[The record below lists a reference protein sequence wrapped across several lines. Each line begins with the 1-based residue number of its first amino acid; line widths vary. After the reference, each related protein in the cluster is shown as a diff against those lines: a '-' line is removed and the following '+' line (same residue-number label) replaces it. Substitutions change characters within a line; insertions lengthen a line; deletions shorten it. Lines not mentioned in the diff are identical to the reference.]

1 MNMRRSL
8 LMRAG
13 LAALVLIAAAPT
25 RADADVIT
33 GKLVDSACNMAMGK
47 IDAVLAPDHLK
58 CAIACAQ
65 KGGRLAVVT
74 ANGDVYVLTGALTQD
89 NNAKLIPFVNQSVVL
104 TGTLGVIQVVAG
116 ALLPA
121 PSPPPPG
128 KVDKRRPSGTEDG
141 VVSKAIRKGDF
152 REGDVPSGSELSIE
166 VLSIDL
172 APAIKP
178 VTP

>member
-1 MNMRRSL
+1 M
-8 LMRAG
+8 
-13 LAALVLIAAAPT
+13 
-25 RADADVIT
+25 
-33 GKLVDSACNMAMGK
+33 
-47 IDAVLAPDHLK
+47 LAPDHLK

-74 ANGDVYVLTGALTQD
+74 ANGDDMRVDRRALTQD

-128 KVDKRRPSGTEDG
+128 KVDKRRPSGD
-141 VVSKAIRKGDF
+141 R
-152 REGDVPSGSELSIE
+152 RRRRLEGDSKG
-166 VLSIDL
+166 
-172 APAIKP
+172 
-178 VTP
+178 